1 MAMQHIG
8 GKLVFTASKVR
19 ETERGELMKYFCE
32 ELNATRLQDGY
43 DKITMPRMGKILE
56 SITTK
61 DLYYIKR
68 VCRDSKSFSKTF
80 RWPLDP
86 SKHGD
91 ESGKARQNWQDQ
103 SRRR

>member
-56 SITTK
+56 SIPTK

-80 RWPLDP
+80 WWLLDP